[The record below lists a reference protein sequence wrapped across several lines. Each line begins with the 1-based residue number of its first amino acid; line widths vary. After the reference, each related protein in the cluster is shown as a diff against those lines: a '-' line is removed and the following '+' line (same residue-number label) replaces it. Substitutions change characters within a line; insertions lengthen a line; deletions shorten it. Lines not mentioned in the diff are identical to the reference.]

1 MKLEDL
7 QASAAVRGILSDGL
21 VTVVRAA
28 QGTLLNNE
36 NNWLRRFGDVSAR
49 IDHIPLAGR
58 SYHQPTDRS
67 WLNAQCSLPTTAGCV
82 W

>member
-36 NNWLRRFGDVSAR
+36 NNWLRRFGDASAR
-49 IDHIPLAGR
+49 IDHILLAG
-58 SYHQPTDRS
+58 
-67 WLNAQCSLPTTAGCV
+67 
-82 W
+82 

>member
-58 SYHQPTDRS
+58 SYHEPTDRS
-67 WLNAQCSLPTTAGCV
+67 WLNA
-82 W
+82 

>member
-36 NNWLRRFGDVSAR
+36 NYWLRRF
-49 IDHIPLAGR
+49 
-58 SYHQPTDRS
+58 
-67 WLNAQCSLPTTAGCV
+67 W
-82 W
+82 

>member
-36 NNWLRRFGDVSAR
+36 NNWLRRFGNVLAR

-58 SYHQPTDRS
+58 SCHWPTEGS
-67 WLNAQCSLPTTAGCV
+67 WLST
-82 W
+82 

>member
-36 NNWLRRFGDVSAR
+36 NNWLRRFGDASAR
-49 IDHIPLAGR
+49 IDHIPWLA
-58 SYHQPTDRS
+58 D
-67 WLNAQCSLPTTAGCV
+67 PTTSLLTGLG
-82 W
+82 

>member
-36 NNWLRRFGDVSAR
+36 NNWLRRFGDGRLGKDRSHTPSWP
-49 IDHIPLAGR
+49 ILPPLAGR
-58 SYHQPTDRS
+58 AY
-67 WLNAQCSLPTTAGCV
+67 
-82 W
+82 